1 MSRLSVFQKYTKMK
15 IRLFQQQDAEQIA
28 LLFHQTVREVNIRD
42 YSLNQVKA
50 WAPDNIY
57 FRNWLKICSEKLTYV
72 AESEGLI
79 IGFGELEL
87 NGHIDCFYCH
97 KNYQRIGVGKK
108 IYSAIEAKAQELDI
122 NRLYT
127 EASITAKPFF
137 LNMGFKVVKEQNV
150 ECRGETFINYAMS
163 KLLKTV

>member
-1 MSRLSVFQKYTKMK
+1 MK
-15 IRLFQQQDAEQIA
+15 IRLFQEQDAEQIA

-57 FRNWLKICSEKLTYV
+57 FRNWFKTCSEKLTYV
-72 AESEGLI
+72 AESEGLV

-97 KNYQRIGVGKK
+97 KNSQRIGVGKK
-108 IYSAIEAKAQELDI
+108 IYSAIQTKAQELHI

-150 ECRGETFINYAMS
+150 QCRGEIFMNYAME
-163 KLLKTV
+163 KLLITV

>member
-1 MSRLSVFQKYTKMK
+1 MSRLSVFQKYTKME
-15 IRLFQQQDAEQIA
+15 IRLFQEQDAEQIA
-28 LLFHQTVREVNIRD
+28 LLFHQTVREVNIHD

-57 FRNWLKICSEKLTYV
+57 FRNWLKTCSEKLTYV

-108 IYSAIEAKAQELDI
+108 IYSAIEVKAQELDI
-122 NRLYT
+122 NRLCT

-150 ECRGETFINYAMS
+150 ECRGETFINYAMG
-163 KLLKTV
+163 KLLKNV